1 MKRWLEMRKIA
12 LRISVLTLIVAAA
25 FYCGRVTTIEK
36 PGATTPDQTES
47 ALFTLSDLP
56 SRSRQCRKIEF
67 QLQKS
72 FLAMEWNDVDL
83 PAFPS
88 QDTGVPNHP
97 DVRYRLAWNEQT
109 ERFLFDGKP
118 LDYKR
123 EIGWWEYDWGREP
136 SEQPRTI
143 WPL

>member
-1 MKRWLEMRKIA
+1 MRKIA

-83 PAFPS
+83 PAFPVH
-88 QDTGVPNHP
+88 DERVPNHP
-97 DVRYRLAWNEQT
+97 DVQYRLTWNEQSA
-109 ERFLFDGKP
+109 RFLFDERP
-118 LDYKR
+118 LDYR
-123 EIGWWEYDWGREP
+123 PEPIRSCWGP
-136 SEQPRTI
+136 Y
-143 WPL
+143 WF